1 MKKEEEMYKIEKKDF
16 GYKLLFSGMV
26 SKDEMANWVKDAEK
40 ALATQSGPFGVFVDM
55 RDLKPLS
62 NDAKVEMENGQ
73 KAFKGKGMQR
83 SVVIL
88 NSAIVTMQFKKIAKE
103 TGIYEWERY
112 IDASSTPD
120 WEAKGIDWLK
130 NGVNPE

>member
-1 MKKEEEMYKIEKKDF
+1 MYKIDKKDF
-16 GYKLLFSGMV
+16 GYKLLFGGTV
-26 SKDEMANWVKDAEK
+26 SKDEMANWVKDAKK
-40 ALATQSGPFGVFVDM
+40 ALETQSGSFGVFVDM

-62 NDAKVEMENGQ
+62 NDAKAEMENGQ
-73 KAFKGKGMQR
+73 KAFKEKGMQR

-103 TGIYEWERY
+103 TGIYDWERY